1 MRWPRNFWPKRK
13 GCSSS
18 CSKSSSSA
26 AATARLRRRRPTPR
40 PSTSPS
46 SSSHRVSCESWTVQ
60 HHQLWKPQKGKDFW
74 LILFQFLLLI
84 FFMYPQFTLM
94 PCISLQPK
102 VTHYSYCWQI
112 LSLSLG
118 LYWNTSPCFYA
129 LESSGSHPSFHVNFL
144 FVLCFVFPRWYSIH
158 RMQIQSLHHALLM
171 ITYPVFRTGFY
182 FLEALNWVFPIWK
195 WSDQKWIRKPI
206 FLNGLN
212 WIWKTHEI
220 CLSST
225 HLNSASRAF
234 FRVVKNHL

>member
-94 PCISLQPK
+94 QCISLQPK
-102 VTHYSYCWQI
+102 VTHYSYYWQI
-112 LSLSLG
+112 LSLFLG
-118 LYWNTSPCFYA
+118 MYWNTSPCFYA
-129 LESSGSHPSFHVNFL
+129 LESSGSHPSFHVNFFVCIVFCVPTMIFNTSDANTISAPCTFDDYIPSFSHRFL
-144 FVLCFVFPRWYSIH
+144 FLGSTKMGFPN
-158 RMQIQSLHHALLM
+158 LKM
-171 ITYPVFRTGFY
+171 I
-182 FLEALNWVFPIWK
+182 
-195 WSDQKWIRKPI
+195 WSEMD
-206 FLNGLN
+206 
-212 WIWKTHEI
+212 
-220 CLSST
+220 
-225 HLNSASRAF
+225 
-234 FRVVKNHL
+234 